1 MNSTLNNFPDISFID
16 NMQIDDLINQM
27 IIDYEDKLKEIT
39 GKEVSL
45 AQADP
50 YRMILYACAVQI
62 YQGMQYI
69 DRAGKQSFLKYSYGT
84 FLDNLGALRGIKRMP
99 ATPAV
104 TKIRFSIE
112 TAIASAV
119 QIPQGT
125 RVTNGNE
132 VYFYTDEYAEIPAGK
147 TYVDVDATCT
157 DTGQGANGF
166 GPGEINLLV
175 ETLPY
180 ISSVSNIVE
189 TAGGS
194 DIESDDALA
203 DRIYIAS
210 SAYSV
215 AGPADA
221 YVYWTK
227 TASTNIVDVSV
238 TSPAPSE
245 VDVRFILEGGE
256 LPGEALIEK
265 VKSILNDDNIR
276 PLTDL
281 VTVQAPDIVNYDIEL
296 TYYINESDKSAAQN
310 IQDLVNNAIES
321 YKEWQSSAIGRDLNP
336 SYLIGKIM
344 ASGAKRVTVTSPV
357 HTELSQT
364 QVAVFT
370 NATITYGGIEN
381 D

>member
-1 MNSTLNNFPDISFID
+1 MNSTLNNFPDISFIND
-16 NMQIDDLINQM
+16 LTIDELINQM
-27 IIDYEDKLKEIT
+27 INDYQDKYKEVT

-50 YRMILYACAVQI
+50 YRMIMYACAVQL

-84 FLDNLGALRGIKRMP
+84 FLDNLGALRGIQRLQ
-99 ATPAV
+99 ATEAV
-104 TKIRFSIE
+104 TTIRFSIDS
-112 TAIASAV
+112 AIASAV

-132 VYFYTDEYAEIPAGK
+132 VYFYTNEYAEIPAGE
-147 TYVDVDATCT
+147 TYVDVAATCT
-157 DTGQGANGF
+157 EAGASANGF
-166 GPGEINLLV
+166 SPGEISVLV

-180 ISSVSNIVE
+180 ISSVSNTVE
-189 TAGGS
+189 TSGGS
-194 DIESDDALA
+194 DVESDDALA
-203 DRIYIAS
+203 ERIYIAS

-215 AGPADA
+215 AGPKDA

-227 TASTNIVDVSV
+227 TASSNIVDVSV
-238 TSPAPSE
+238 TSPAPCE

-265 VKSILNDDNIR
+265 VNAILQDENIR

-281 VTVQAPDIVNYDIEL
+281 VSVSAPDVVSYDINL
-296 TYYINESDKSAAQN
+296 TYYINESDKAAAGN
-310 IQDLVNNAIES
+310 IQNLVNTAVET
-321 YKEWQSSAIGRDLNP
+321 YKTWQSSAIGRDINP
-336 SYLIGKIM
+336 SYLIGKVM
-344 ASGAKRVTVTSPV
+344 TAGAKRVTVTSPV
-357 HTELSQT
+357 YTELTNSQIAGLGN
-364 QVAVFT
+364 V
-370 NATITYGGIEN
+370 TISYGGIEN